1 MNEDKKI
8 SKFYTELT
16 DIVNSCS
23 NLSDFF
29 FFYFKVVRKIL
40 RCLFQSLS
48 S

>member
-1 MNEDKKI
+1 MNEDENF

-23 NLSDFF
+23 NSSDS

-40 RCLFQSLS
+40 KCLFQSLIS
-48 S
+48 